1 MKKRK
6 QYLKLIILYI
16 IPFISWYG
24 YNYIGF
30 NITIFKAIYFAI
42 LPILAIYI
50 FREFKGTSFI
60 KSYFRKLTIL
70 ISFSIIM
77 SWLVWEQPITL
88 GYRSTAPILSI
99 IFIFLLYKNQYSESE
114 LRQFIEIQFI
124 IYSLLFLY
132 ALYKAPE
139 VVFGLDNEKELSDSR
154 GIFRITIANSGFL
167 ILAFFMFLNNWV
179 VEKSKKYIILA
190 IFAFILI
197 IMTTVRQVI
206 LWSFIVSIFYLF
218 RKWKYMWGI
227 LAISIITI
235 NFTTVKINEDSVIG
249 SLIELTE
256 NQVNDNQQGDTYI
269 RFLEYKYYFTNYS
282 DNLLAFIFG
291 NGQAHSESAFG
302 KYEEKLNNYY
312 GFYQSDVGYA
322 RFFVQWGILG
332 LILVILLLHYPL
344 KYKMPENL
352 IFLKLYVIYQIFAN
366 IAASW
371 FWHEIITICVTYY
384 MIDCFA
390 LSKNNKL
397 NKK

>member
-114 LRQFIEIQFI
+114 LRKFIEIQFI

-235 NFTTVKINEDSVIG
+235 NFTTIKINEDSVIG

-256 NQVNDNQQGDTYI
+256 NQV
-269 RFLEYKYYFTNYS
+269 
-282 DNLLAFIFG
+282 
-291 NGQAHSESAFG
+291 
-302 KYEEKLNNYY
+302 YEEKLNNYY

-322 RFFVQWGILG
+322 RVFVQWGILG
-332 LILVILLLHYPL
+332 LIWVILLFHYPL

>member
-114 LRQFIEIQFI
+114 LRKFIEIQFI

-235 NFTTVKINEDSVIG
+235 NFTTIKINEDSVIG

-269 RFLEYKYYFTNYS
+269 RFLEYEYYFTNYS
-282 DNLLAFIFG
+282 DNFLTYIFG
-291 NGQAHSESAFG
+291 NGQSHSESALG

-322 RFFVQWGILG
+322 RVFVQWGILG
-332 LILVILLLHYPL
+332 LIWVILLFHYPL